1 MFMFTG
7 KGSVY
12 SSSVFFPLVLTL
24 WSCGSCELSQIPLS
38 FFCFFFFHEVV
49 YIGLT
54 VLSSLNVSRTFQ
66 GKSMSMKFPRSNFL
80 IFLCY
85 LSNLHLSR
93 CVSFCCCLLP
103 FIPSA

>member
-12 SSSVFFPLVLTL
+12 SSSVFFPLVLTS
-24 WSCGSCELSQIPLS
+24 WSCGSCEPNQIPPS
-38 FFCFFFFHEVV
+38 FFFFHEIV

-80 IFLCY
+80 IFFLCY
-85 LSNLHLSR
+85 LGNLHLSR
-93 CVSFCCCLLP
+93 CVSFCCCLLS